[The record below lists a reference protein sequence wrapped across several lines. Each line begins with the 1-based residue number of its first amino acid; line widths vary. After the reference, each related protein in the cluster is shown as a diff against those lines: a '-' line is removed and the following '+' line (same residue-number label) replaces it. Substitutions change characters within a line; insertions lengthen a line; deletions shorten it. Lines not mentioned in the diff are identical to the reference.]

1 MTRLRVD
8 SNKLRLAE
16 LRVPR
21 SGDASGKGL

>member
-1 MTRLRVD
+1 MTRLRVS

-16 LRVPR
+16 LWVPR

>member
-16 LRVPR
+16 LWVPR
-21 SGDASGKGL
+21 SGEASAKGL